1 MNNTTRLVVE
11 AGMNNVGSAINYV
24 FLFLIIGAILGGMMY
39 GIAYY
44 SDN

>member
-11 AGMNNVGSAINYV
+11 AGMNNIGSAINYV
-24 FLFLIIGAILGGMMY
+24 FLFLIIGVILGGII
-39 GIAYY
+39 IAYY